1 MLWVLCCARACSY
14 KKAGECSVGVRPNL
28 KCEQDDDDDDEQS
41 LMPCPEV
48 WFFPTGIG
56 LVGLST
62 PICFVSTPSVIISRS
77 LGRDTFS
84 KRQINN
90 IVEESYRS
98 VSAWSTT
105 PIPLI
110 QVLEGHA
117 LFLGVFVG
125 MWVGR
130 LGFFFIVSFLWILH
144 YFISIFALLQVQ
156 LAGTS
161 LQAAAQS
168 LNVQVKRVTFCCSS
182 FSHPKQ
188 HQQRQFLTCD
198 ILLCFF
204 QSDQFCK

>member
-1 MLWVLCCARACSY
+1 MFWVLCCARACSY

-28 KCEQDDDDDDEQS
+28 KCEQDDDDDEQG

-48 WFFPTGIG
+48 CFFPTGIR

-62 PICFVSTPSVIISRS
+62 PICFVSTPSMLISRS

-105 PIPLI
+105 SIPLI

-125 MWVGR
+125 LWVGR
-130 LGFFFIVSFLWILH
+130 LVFFLH
-144 YFISIFALLQVQ
+144 CQFSVDSTLFHFHFCTVVGPARWNKFT
-156 LAGTS
+156 G
-161 LQAAAQS
+161 
-168 LNVQVKRVTFCCSS
+168 CCSVLKCTGKES
-182 FSHPKQ
+182 Y
-188 HQQRQFLTCD
+188 LLLL
-198 ILLCFF
+198 ILLSS
-204 QSDQFCK
+204 QTASVEIVLNL